1 MLLHP
6 GLSSLSEHKVSLR
19 SSHEVCHAATAI
31 RESWTPDVPAADISW
46 LVAVHGNGQRPI
58 DA

>member
-6 GLSSLSEHKVSLR
+6 GLSSLSEYKVSLR

-31 RESWTPDVPAADISW
+31 RKSWTPDVPAANIAW
-46 LVAVHGNGQRPI
+46 VVAVHSNKQRPI